1 MDFERVESSRG
12 ERIFTYISYVKAKKF
27 GGMQFFSEEFINPSN
42 EKCFFE
48 IIFRFC
54 IGKAAIESKKY

>member
-48 IIFRFC
+48 IIIRLYLDFASE
-54 IGKAAIESKKY
+54 KLE

>member
-12 ERIFTYISYVKAKKF
+12 ERIFTYVSYVKAKKF
-27 GGMQFFSEEFINPSN
+27 GGMQFFPKEFINPSN

-48 IIFRFC
+48 IIIRLYLDFASE
-54 IGKAAIESKKY
+54 KLE